1 MNKKD
6 YTDIKRY
13 IENLL
18 GKDGNNYVKP
28 QTEKDIKEH
37 IKLLGVYF
45 CLTTGCRP
53 NEAAH
58 IIYYN

>member
-13 IENLL
+13 IENRL
-18 GKDGNNYVKP
+18 GKGVDNYVKP
-28 QTEKDIKEH
+28 QNEKDMKEY

-45 CLTTGCRP
+45 CLTTGSRP

-58 IIYYN
+58 IIYYK